1 MAREKWKGIGWVQ
14 VKRDKRGRIVSWKPL
29 KRKRGRIAAAGK
41 KKGKSKKSRKKR
53 LRARDFGDNP
63 KIRRSHGEAEKVN
76 LEEPWERYY
85 QRQKR
90 RAVRSILG

>member
-14 VKRDKRGRIVSWKPL
+14 VKRDKRGRIVSWKPV
-29 KRKRGRIAAAGK
+29 GK
-41 KKGKSKKSRKKR
+41 KSKGKKGKSKKSRKKR

-63 KIRRSHGEAEKVN
+63 KIRRRHGEAEKVN